1 LKIQKNWLRVLIFA
15 IILAVVIAGVWLSL
29 GKILELIGFIVSLF
43 LPFILGY
50 GFSML
55 VNPLANFLQ
64 KKLAIPRGL
73 SAVLVIILT
82 IGIIGSAIGWA
93 IFKIIEE
100 ARQLYLQFPQIYNSW
115 QATIEEFTTKWEAI
129 YVKLPI
135 NVQYM
140 ISGIGESVSGKLSGF
155 LDNKSEPV
163 VDYASRFAKA
173 VPKGFV
179 GVIVFILSSYFMI
192 ADNKT
197 VSQTVN
203 KMLGEKACERMNVV
217 RSELRIYLGG
227 YFKAQ
232 VILMFIVFAILL
244 VELSVLRVSYALL
257 IALGVAILD
266 ALPFFGSGLV
276 LWPWAIISFATGDI
290 KRGIGLVIV
299 YVSIALIRRLAEPKL
314 LSSRMGMNSILTLMS
329 MYIGYR
335 LLSLG
340 GLILGPIIM
349 MLGVSFYKAG
359 VFDGIISFVKL
370 VIKFI
375 KEQIILLKNFFVK
388 LTGSEWNE

>member
-1 LKIQKNWLRVLIFA
+1 
-15 IILAVVIAGVWLSL
+15 
-29 GKILELIGFIVSLF
+29 
-43 LPFILGY
+43 
-50 GFSML
+50 M
-55 VNPLANFLQ
+55 
-64 KKLAIPRGL
+64 
-73 SAVLVIILT
+73 T
-82 IGIIGSAIGWA
+82 
-93 IFKIIEE
+93 
-100 ARQLYLQFPQIYNSW
+100 
-115 QATIEEFTTKWEAI
+115 
-129 YVKLPI
+129 
-135 NVQYM
+135 
-140 ISGIGESVSGKLSGF
+140 
-155 LDNKSEPV
+155 
-163 VDYASRFAKA
+163 
-173 VPKGFV
+173 
-179 GVIVFILSSYFMI
+179 
-192 ADNKT
+192 
-197 VSQTVN
+197 
-203 KMLGEKACERMNVV
+203 VV
-217 RSELRIYLGG
+217 RGELRKYLGG

-232 VILMFIVFAILL
+232 VILMGIVFVILL
-244 VELSVLRVSYALL
+244 LELSVLRVSYALL

-299 YVSIALIRRLAEPKL
+299 YVSIALVRRLAEPKL

-335 LLSLG
+335 LLSIG

-375 KEQIILLKNFFVK
+375 NEQIILLKNFFVK

>member
-1 LKIQKNWLRVLIFA
+1 
-15 IILAVVIAGVWLSL
+15 
-29 GKILELIGFIVSLF
+29 
-43 LPFILGY
+43 
-50 GFSML
+50 ML